1 MYDLGSLDERLCKR
15 MNKRYRELAGMLKE
29 EVKGNYNQYQKVIS
43 MFATQVGLRR
53 STAEDYGETLQATGL
68 IIMKEG
74 SGDWYYN
81 EDAEWDLFSI
91 NI

>member
-1 MYDLGSLDERLCKR
+1 MVNDYALDERLCKR

-29 EVKGNYNQYQKVIS
+29 EGKGNYNQYCRIIS
-43 MFATQVGLRR
+43 MFAAQEGVKR
-53 STAEDYGETLQATGL
+53 STAEEYGETLQDAGL
-68 IIMKEG
+68 IVMKEG

-81 EDAEWDLFSI
+81 EDSEWDLFSI